1 MGAIR
6 AMVRAHPVLTY
17 YVVTFAISWGGVLLV
32 VGPGG
37 APTDKETLARLLPWA
52 IGLMIAGPLV
62 AGLLVTGLVDGRA
75 GYREVASRLVTW
87 RVGLRWYAV
96 ALLLSPLVSLAV
108 LFALSTF
115 SPVFVPGIFTTDD
128 RAGRLL
134 FGLTAGLAVGVCE
147 EIGWM
152 GCAVPRIRRRHGA
165 IATGVIAGVLWG
177 AWHLAGQVVM
187 ASGSYAGTLPPEAFF
202 ALRTVAMIAGGL
214 VAYRVLM
221 VGLYDRTG
229 SLPIMILMHVSL
241 TASTLIFEPAAI
253 SGMSL
258 VIYDVASAAAW
269 WAIVA

>member
-1 MGAIR
+1 M
-6 AMVRAHPVLTY
+6 LKK
-17 YVVTFAISWGGVLLV
+17 VVAAAAATG
-32 VGPGG
+32 
-37 APTDKETLARLLPWA
+37 
-52 IGLMIAGPLV
+52 
-62 AGLLVTGLVDGRA
+62 GLVLA
-75 GYREVASRLVTW
+75 G
-87 RVGLRWYAV
+87 
-96 ALLLSPLVSLAV
+96 
-108 LFALSTF
+108 
-115 SPVFVPGIFTTDD
+115 
-128 RAGRLL
+128 
-134 FGLTAGLAVGVCE
+134 AGLAVADDKASLLAFGVTAALAVGFLE
-147 EIGWM
+147 ELGWT
-152 GCAVPRIRRRHGA
+152 GFVIPVLREHHGVA
-165 IATGVIAGVLWG
+165 ATGLLVGVLWG

-269 WAIVA
+269 WAIVAGTYGVRLRIYGSRRTA